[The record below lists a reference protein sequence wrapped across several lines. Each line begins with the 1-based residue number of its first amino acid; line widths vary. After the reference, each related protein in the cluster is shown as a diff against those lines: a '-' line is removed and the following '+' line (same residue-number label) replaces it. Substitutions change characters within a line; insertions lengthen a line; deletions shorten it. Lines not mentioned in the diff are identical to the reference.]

1 MSKSITD
8 LETPCV
14 LVDLDRVEANIRA
27 FQQHCDELGLR
38 HRPHIKTHKL
48 PDFAH
53 LQIEAGA
60 IGITCQKLG
69 EAEVMADAGITDIFL
84 PYNLIGDAKLARA
97 IALARRIKLSL
108 SCDNV
113 VVAQGL
119 SAAFLAAGLTVKV
132 LVECETG
139 LKRCGVQTPEE
150 AVELA
155 MNISA
160 LPGLCFGGLM
170 TYPPPGGALYADKF
184 LGDAVERLKAASI
197 ACPVVSTGGSPDMW
211 QAGLYR
217 NANEYRTGTYIYNGR
232 SLIEYGACEVEDC
245 ALTVLTTVVSTPV
258 PQRCVIDA
266 GSKAV
271 TSDTMG
277 LKGHALFLEYPGLM
291 LLDLSE
297 EHGGCIAPD
306 GRAVPGLGERLRL
319 IPNHVCVVS
328 NLFDEVHL
336 VRGDQ
341 VQASVPVAARGRVA

>member
-1 MSKSITD
+1 MSNSITD
-8 LETPCV
+8 LETPCA

-27 FQQHCDELGLR
+27 FQQHCDKLGLK

-48 PDFAH
+48 PEFAH

-84 PYNLIGDAKLARA
+84 PYNLLGQAKLARA
-97 IALARRIKLSL
+97 VALARRIKLSL

-113 VVAQGL
+113 VVAKGL
-119 SAAFLAAGLTVKV
+119 SDAFSAAGLTVDI

-139 LKRCGVQTPEE
+139 LKRCGVQTPDA

-155 MNISA
+155 KAIAA

-170 TYPPPGGALYADKF
+170 TYPPPGGATHADKF
-184 LGDAVERLKAASI
+184 LGDAVDGLKAAGL

-217 NANEYRTGTYIYNGR
+217 NATEYRTGTYIYNDR

-245 ALTVLTTVVSTPV
+245 ALTVLTTVISTPE

-277 LKGHALFLEYPGLM
+277 LKGHALFLEHPGLM
-291 LLDLSE
+291 LLSLSE
-297 EHGGCIAPD
+297 EHGGCVVPEGRSAPE
-306 GRAVPGLGERLRL
+306 LGERLRL

>member
-1 MSKSITD
+1 MSQSIND
-8 LETPCV
+8 LDTPCV
-14 LVDLDRVEANIRA
+14 LVDLDRVETNIRA
-27 FQQHCDELGLR
+27 FQQHCDELGLK

-48 PDFAH
+48 AEFAR
-53 LQIEAGA
+53 LQIKAGA
-60 IGITCQKLG
+60 VGITCQKLG

-84 PYNLIGDAKLARA
+84 PYNLLGAAKLARA
-97 IALARRIKLSL
+97 VALAQRIKLSL

-113 VVAQGL
+113 AVAQGL
-119 SAAFLAAGLTVKV
+119 SGAFSAAGLTVNV

-139 LKRCGVQTPEE
+139 LKRCGVQTPDE

-155 MNISA
+155 KAIAA
-160 LPGLCFGGLM
+160 LPGLAFGGLM
-170 TYPPPGGALYADKF
+170 TYPPPGGALYADQF
-184 LGDAVERLKAASI
+184 LGEAVNGLRAAGLP
-197 ACPVVSTGGSPDMW
+197 CPVVSTGGSPDMW

-217 NANEYRTGTYIYNGR
+217 NANEYRTGTYIYNDR
-232 SLIEYGACEVEDC
+232 SLIEYGACDVEDC
-245 ALTVLTTVVSTPV
+245 ALTVLTTVISTPE

-277 LKGHALFLEYPGLM
+277 LMGHALFLEHRDLM
-291 LLDLSE
+291 LVSLSE
-297 EHGGCIAPD
+297 EHGGCV
-306 GRAVPGLGERLRL
+306 VPQGQTTPQLGERLRL

-341 VQASVPVAARGRVA
+341 VQARVPVAARGRVA